1 MFSSRYDLITSPS
14 LFGDLLTPS
23 RFTHELGLTEGW
35 RLPGLLYFAPFVWGA
50 STLVSALAIAR
61 IIWAGSFCTQPRV
74 QESFFPKSFSYWA
87 TIHLTRSRLFGSQ
100 YASSFS
106 CTTFFVWG
114 AGAGAIAGVGSGF
127 FCSDCGWSAFFGA
140 GFFTELDCSVAITI
154 LRETEFVLHLSQLW
168 EIYWVRGVLLVFQS
182 DFFSSLQYSQTPQS
196 LKQFYD
202 LSSWLSQ

>member
-1 MFSSRYDLITSPS
+1 MTSHS
-14 LFGDLLTPS
+14 LLGDLLTPS
-23 RFTHELGLTEGW
+23 RFTHELGLIEGW

-61 IIWAGSFCTQPRV
+61 IIWAGSFCTQPRE

-87 TIHLTRSRLFGSQ
+87 TIRFTRSRLLGSQ

-106 CTTFFVWG
+106 CTTFFWG
-114 AGAGAIAGVGSGF
+114 AGATGGIGSSF
-127 FCSDCGWSAFFGA
+127 FCSACGWSAFFGA
-140 GFFTELDCSVAITI
+140 GFFTELDCSVAITS

-168 EIYWVRGVLLVFQS
+168 EIYWARGALIVSQL

-196 LKQFYD
+196 
-202 LSSWLSQ
+202 